1 MCVCAH
7 VFTCLQLASAAFM
20 KLTTPSRRLRNNNVN
35 NRQSHSKQTSGRRE
49 RRPATCWH
57 RSALPQLAAASSPP
71 ASSPSE
77 SLIGAYPESSVSA
90 LSDSPPAEPL
100 TAPGERERDLELP
113 ESNHHCT
120 RAKVSTVQACRHL
133 FHINC
138 EGKLLTTS
146 PLNSS
151 QLTTLGSRKVT
162 ARSGACS
169 SCWLLM

>member
-1 MCVCAH
+1 MCVCVCAH

-20 KLTTPSRRLRNNNVN
+20 QLTTPSRRLRNNNVN

-57 RSALPQLAAASSPP
+57 RSALPQLAEASPPP

-151 QLTTLGSRKVT
+151 Q
-162 ARSGACS
+162 
-169 SCWLLM
+169 